1 MKAVFATDLSEASDA
16 AINSRTCLD
25 CLSTVGVET
34 VHIIT
39 VTSSNVHHGVPGI
52 TAPREK
58 ALSRQRRAFEDA
70 GFDVETHVVR
80 GTPYQRINGLAKR
93 VDADLILVGS
103 RGRGGSG
110 PGMIGSTS
118 RNVVRTATRPVLV
131 ERIGE
136 DDGEPTVAREH
147 LFQRLLYATDFS
159 ENAER
164 AFDQFRVL
172 EPALEEATVVHV
184 LGREQERIE
193 EDLEQAKEN
202 LTELATELEGLGIDV
217 GTMIREGKPAEEI
230 LEAEREVEP
239 TTVLVGAR
247 GLSRLR
253 RLLLGSVSDT
263 VLEGASA
270 NVLVVP
276 PRDRP

>member
-16 AINSRTCLD
+16 AIDSRTCLE
-25 CLSTVGVET
+25 CLSNVGVET

-39 VTSSNVHHGVPGI
+39 VASSNVHYGVPGI

-58 ALSRQRRAFEDA
+58 ALSRQKQTFEDA

-80 GTPYQRINGLAKR
+80 GTPHQRINGLAKR
-93 VDADLILVGS
+93 VDADLVLVGS
-103 RGRGGSG
+103 RGRGGSR

-147 LFQRLLYATDFS
+147 LFQRVLYATDFS

-172 EPALEEATVVHV
+172 EDSVEEATLVHV
-184 LGREQERIE
+184 LGREQERLE
-193 EDLEQAKEN
+193 EDLEKAREN
-202 LTELATELEGLGIDV
+202 LEELATELEGLGIDV
-217 GTMIREGKPAEEI
+217 ETMVREGEPAEEI
-230 LEAEREVEP
+230 LAAEEEVEP
-239 TTVLVGAR
+239 TTVLLGAR

-253 RLLLGSVSDT
+253 RLLLGSVSEA
-263 VLEGASA
+263 VLEGAQA

-276 PRDRP
+276 PRERP